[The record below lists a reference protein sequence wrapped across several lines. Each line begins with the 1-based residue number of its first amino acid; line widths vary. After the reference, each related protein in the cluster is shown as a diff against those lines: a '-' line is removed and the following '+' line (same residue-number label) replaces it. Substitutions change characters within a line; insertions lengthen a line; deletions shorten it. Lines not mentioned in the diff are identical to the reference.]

1 MGSPYRSIDD
11 FLAAF
16 ATTMDLLPT
25 PWGFKDAVSQHLYMN
40 TAIRLYTATP
50 KNYSLEGKKIT
61 NFPRAG
67 ATVLMNSASTMRKP
81 KLWKAA

>member
-25 PWGFKDAVSQHLYMN
+25 PWGFKDAASQHLYMN
-40 TAIRLYTATP
+40 
-50 KNYSLEGKKIT
+50 
-61 NFPRAG
+61 
-67 ATVLMNSASTMRKP
+67 SAAR
-81 KLWKAA
+81 